1 MIEMHLY
8 ALAITIN
15 KITSS
20 ETDYQIEVFVLIQIL
35 KTKDHRKIHHKRQ
48 KI

>member
-15 KITSS
+15 QITSS
-20 ETDYQIEVFVLIQIL
+20 ETDYQIEVFVLIQ
-35 KTKDHRKIHHKRQ
+35 KNTQNKRPRKNSS
-48 KI
+48 